1 MKNFKKGK
9 LSDSAIAEW
18 LIGLRAHPYVPESA
32 FAVTAALRA
41 RACGEEDYYFAGV
54 NVENIDH
61 RLSTHA
67 EEACIAAM
75 VTGLGKQA
83 EIAEVWVMG
92 ATCCGKCR
100 QQIAGFA
107 GENVKIHYMALKG
120 GSASTTVGAFL
131 PETFTLREFS
141 AEKKSSSA
149 EKLSAADVE
158 NRLFR
163 KGNLTEQDIKTW
175 LQEINS
181 IDYFSKISQA
191 VVLKLDNGVY
201 AAGAKVED
209 AAFLSLNAVQ
219 SALASAVTNFGACA
233 VQEAWVYTK
242 GRAGK
247 EIPPDSFCALTMSAL
262 QSLLQ
267 MAEHDAIPV
276 RFFTGDGGILRTT
289 LIEAAKMA
297 PTSGKPFYK
306 K

>member
-9 LSDSAIAEW
+9 LSAAAIAEW
-18 LIGLRAHPYVPESA
+18 LIELRANAYVPESG
-32 FAVTAALRA
+32 FAVTVALRA
-41 RACGEEDYYFAGV
+41 RAGGEEDYYFAGV

-75 VTGLGKQA
+75 VTSLGKQA

-120 GSASTTVGAFL
+120 GGTSTTVGAFL
-131 PETFTLREFS
+131 PEAFTLREFS
-141 AEKKSSSA
+141 AEKKSAGSGM
-149 EKLSAADVE
+149 LSAAAIE

-163 KGNLTEQDIKTW
+163 KAPLTEQQIAAW
-175 LQEINS
+175 LREIDS

-191 VVLKLDNGVY
+191 VVLKLDNGAY

-209 AAFLSLNAVQ
+209 AAFLSMNAVQ

-233 VQEAWVYTK
+233 VQETWVYTK

-247 EIPPDSFCALTMSAL
+247 EIPPDSFGVLTMSAL

-267 MAEHDAIPV
+267 MAEHAAIPV
-276 RFFTGDGGILRTT
+276 NFFAGDGSVARMT
-289 LIEAAKMA
+289 LTEAAKTA